1 MQKKVN
7 YATTAGAMHSI
18 ISKKYKFLYFSFE
31 VILRKWLVK
40 ETFAAIKK
48 RVKISPL
55 TLICRKMKLIG
66 NMQSIFLKKQYTFFN
81 KFEKKKMNQQIE
93 FFVSPQAH
101 FKLCTIQIPFFSKL
115 EEDYLQY
122 ALFAKSKVISW

>member
-1 MQKKVN
+1 MWLVTEKKQCKIGKLNEITVIIISEKMQKKVN
-7 YATTAGAMHSI
+7 YDTTAGAMHSI

-55 TLICRKMKLIG
+55 TLICRKMKLIL
-66 NMQSIFLKKQYTFFN
+66 I
-81 KFEKKKMNQQIE
+81 
-93 FFVSPQAH
+93 
-101 FKLCTIQIPFFSKL
+101 
-115 EEDYLQY
+115 
-122 ALFAKSKVISW
+122 

>member
-1 MQKKVN
+1 MLFVVVSYGKKQCKIGKLNEITVIIISEKMQKKVN

-66 NMQSIFLKKQYTFFN
+66 NMQSIFLKR
-81 KFEKKKMNQQIE
+81 
-93 FFVSPQAH
+93 
-101 FKLCTIQIPFFSKL
+101 
-115 EEDYLQY
+115 
-122 ALFAKSKVISW
+122 

>member
-1 MQKKVN
+1 MFVVVSYGKKKQCKIGKLNEITVIIISEKMQKKVN

-48 RVKISPL
+48 RVKISP
-55 TLICRKMKLIG
+55 
-66 NMQSIFLKKQYTFFN
+66 
-81 KFEKKKMNQQIE
+81 
-93 FFVSPQAH
+93 VH
-101 FKLCTIQIPFFSKL
+101 H
-115 EEDYLQY
+115 
-122 ALFAKSKVISW
+122 

>member
-66 NMQSIFLKKQYTFFN
+66 NMQSIFLKNSTL
-81 KFEKKKMNQQIE
+81 MN
-93 FFVSPQAH
+93 S
-101 FKLCTIQIPFFSKL
+101 LL
-115 EEDYLQY
+115 
-122 ALFAKSKVISW
+122 